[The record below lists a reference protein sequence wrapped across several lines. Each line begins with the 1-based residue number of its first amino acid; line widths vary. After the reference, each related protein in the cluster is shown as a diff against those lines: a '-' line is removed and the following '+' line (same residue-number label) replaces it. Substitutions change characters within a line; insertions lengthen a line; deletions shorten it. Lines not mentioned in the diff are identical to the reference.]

1 MTAASPSQG
10 CAWVTGASSGI
21 GAAVA
26 LRLARD
32 GWTVAA
38 SARRLPQ
45 LQELAGMATGG
56 KIVPMPHDVT
66 DTAAVT
72 RCVAEIEHRLGPI
85 ALAVLNAGTYRA
97 DSAETFSAQAVRE
110 MIELN
115 FMGTV
120 HGLGALLPRMI
131 ERGRGRIAVVSSS
144 AGFCGLPRAAGYGAT
159 KAALITLC
167 ESLKFDLDPLG
178 VAIQVVTPGFVRT
191 PLTDLNDFP
200 MPFIIDADAA
210 ADRLVAGLY
219 QDVFEITFPRRFTGL
234 IKLLRWLPYC
244 LYFPLV
250 RAITRRP

>member
-1 MTAASPSQG
+1 M
-10 CAWVTGASSGI
+10 
-21 GAAVA
+21 
-26 LRLARD
+26 
-32 GWTVAA
+32 
-38 SARRLPQ
+38 
-45 LQELAGMATGG
+45 
-56 KIVPMPHDVT
+56 
-66 DTAAVT
+66 
-72 RCVAEIEHRLGPI
+72 
-85 ALAVLNAGTYRA
+85 
-97 DSAETFSAQAVRE
+97 F
-110 MIELN
+110 ELN

-120 HGLGALLPRMI
+120 HGLDALLPRMI
-131 ERGRGRIAVVSSS
+131 ARGRGRIAVVSSS